1 MAASF
6 TEAFNQAFARVNGV
20 AKRTRQRA
28 KSGWQ
33 KTKETIGSWQ
43 ETRERFER
51 EQLTRSKPRVRTDQ
65 YDSGKLARREARTEG
80 GSREL
85 TRDALFR
92 MRVDES
98 PAFMAWVNRIGRGM
112 GVRAK
117 SGETLTQT
125 RLNALIEEF
134 GVKDALELFEYVTK
148 DPDFGFEQF
157 EDAYAE
163 DGKNAVTK
171 SDDPYKLTNAI
182 GMALATD
189 ELIASKPIYTLLVA

>member
-1 MAASF
+1 
-6 TEAFNQAFARVNGV
+6 
-20 AKRTRQRA
+20 
-28 KSGWQ
+28 
-33 KTKETIGSWQ
+33 
-43 ETRERFER
+43 
-51 EQLTRSKPRVRTDQ
+51 
-65 YDSGKLARREARTEG
+65 
-80 GSREL
+80 
-85 TRDALFR
+85 
-92 MRVDES
+92 
-98 PAFMAWVNRIGRGM
+98 M

-157 EDAYAE
+157 KDAYAE
-163 DGKNAVTK
+163 DGKNAITK